1 MYGKTMDVWALGCT
15 FYKMIYGV
23 TPFSAEL
30 RPAELTSLPAVTQ
43 RWSRT
48 TVTLGNACAM
58 CSKCLWGFG

>member
-30 RPAELTSLPAVTQ
+30 RPAELGKSIVHDQ
-43 RWSRT
+43 
-48 TVTLGNACAM
+48 
-58 CSKCLWGFG
+58 